1 MLKYFAYGSN
11 MDQQRMI
18 SRGVIFSNMKSAT
31 LNDYELKF
39 NKISKQGAVA
49 NIEPKVGSTVE
60 GILYDIDSLIILDHY
75 EGFPKHYNRILLTLN
90 CGTEAYVYVENKEYI
105 VENLNPKQEYLNHL
119 LEGKNY
125 LSEKYFEKL
134 KTFLC

>member
-39 NKISKQGAVA
+39 NKI
-49 NIEPKVGSTVE
+49 
-60 GILYDIDSLIILDHY
+60 
-75 EGFPKHYNRILLTLN
+75 
-90 CGTEAYVYVENKEYI
+90 
-105 VENLNPKQEYLNHL
+105 
-119 LEGKNY
+119 
-125 LSEKYFEKL
+125 
-134 KTFLC
+134 